1 MARCF
6 PARGLRIND
15 VDLARIGQMMARGG
29 KGFISAPAF
38 AEMIRPQ
45 WRFDGTNGLGENG
58 EGTGFSAPMGWRCR
72 LWQKAARVPR

>member
-1 MARCF
+1 MM
-6 PARGLRIND
+6 
-15 VDLARIGQMMARGG
+15 DLARIGQMMARGG

-58 EGTGFSAPMGWRCR
+58 EGRVFLR
-72 LWQKAARVPR
+72 LWAGGADFGRRRQGVPR